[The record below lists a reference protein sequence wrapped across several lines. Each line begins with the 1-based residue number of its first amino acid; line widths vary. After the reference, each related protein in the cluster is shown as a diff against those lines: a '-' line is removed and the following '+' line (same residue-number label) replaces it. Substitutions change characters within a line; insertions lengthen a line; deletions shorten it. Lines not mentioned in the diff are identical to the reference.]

1 MVAIHYTGTGAATR
15 AGAVSRSL
23 TQATFAALNAPSVL
37 DTQPWRWRIGADRVE
52 LHADWQRRLAD
63 LDPDGRL
70 LLTSCGAAL
79 HHARI
84 ALAAEGV
91 GVDVRRFPDP
101 GDPDLLT
108 ELRYTGPVPL
118 APRIAA
124 LHRAIAVRRSD
135 RRPFAGG
142 MPPGEELAQLEAAAG
157 QAGAGAYTL
166 HGPDGAYVV
175 ITTPGGDGPGDWLT
189 VGEAVSAVLLTAT
202 AAGLATAPVSDL
214 APLAARPVPGAG
226 APAAAVRVGI
236 AGRVGAAPRAERR
249 PALAGPA
256 PAEERR

>member
-1 MVAIHYTGTGAATR
+1 MVAIHYTGAAAR
-15 AGAVSRSL
+15 VGAVSRSL

-37 DTQPWRWRIGADRVE
+37 DTRPWRWRIGADRVE

-70 LLTSCGAAL
+70 LLTGCGAAL

-101 GDPDLLT
+101 GDPHLLT
-108 ELRYTGPVPL
+108 ELRYTGPVRP
-118 APRIAA
+118 APRVVA

-135 RRPFAGG
+135 RRPFAGTT
-142 MPPGEELAQLEAAAG
+142 PPGEDLTQLERAAEE
-157 QAGAGAYTL
+157 AGAGAYTL
-166 HGPDGAYVV
+166 RGHDGAYVV
-175 ITTPGGDGPGDWLT
+175 ITAPGGDRPGDWLA

-202 AAGLATAPVSDL
+202 SAGLATAPVSDL

-226 APAAAVRVGI
+226 TPAAAVRVGV
-236 AGRVGAAPRAERR
+236 AGRVGAAPRAAHV
-249 PALAGPA
+249 PAVPA
-256 PAEERR
+256 PAG